1 MKKESHIKIEYE
13 AYKVLIQGRVTGVGF
28 RYSTRDF
35 VNQFSEV
42 KGYVRNLSEGVV
54 EVLIQGKKSHLEIIL
69 AWLAH
74 GPSHARVDDIKI
86 NRIPLSDTLNYFS
99 IK

>member
-1 MKKESHIKIEYE
+1 MKIEYE
-13 AYKVLIQGRVTGVGF
+13 AYLVKITGRVTGVGF

-35 VNQFSEV
+35 VGQFSDV
-42 KGYVRNLSEGVV
+42 RGYVKNVTSGEV
-54 EVLIQGKKSHLEIIL
+54 EVLIQGKKNHLEIIL

-74 GPSHARVDDIKI
+74 GPSHARVDEIKI
-86 NRIPLSDTLNYFS
+86 NRIPVSDELGFFK

>member
-1 MKKESHIKIEYE
+1 MKVEYE
-13 AYKVLIQGRVTGVGF
+13 AYLVKIIGRVTGVGF

-35 VNQFSEV
+35 VNQFSETR
-42 KGYVRNLSEGVV
+42 GYVRNVRENEV
-54 EVLIQGKKSHLEIIL
+54 EVLIQGKKEHLEVIL
-69 AWLAH
+69 AWLTH

-86 NRIPLSDTLNYFS
+86 NKTPLSDELGYFK

>member
-1 MKKESHIKIEYE
+1 MKIEYE
-13 AYKVLIQGRVTGVGF
+13 AYLVKITGRVTGVGF

-35 VNQFSEV
+35 VNQFSEI
-42 KGYVRNLSEGVV
+42 KGYVRNISDGEV
-54 EVLIQGKKSHLEIIL
+54 EVLVQGKKDHLDVIL
-69 AWLAH
+69 AWLTH

-86 NRIPLSDTLNYFS
+86 NKVPLSDLLSKFR

>member
-1 MKKESHIKIEYE
+1 MKIEYE
-13 AYKVLIQGRVTGVGF
+13 AYLLKISGRVTGVGF
-28 RYSTRDF
+28 RYSTRDY

-42 KGYVRNLSEGVV
+42 RGYVRNVREGEV
-54 EVLIQGKKSHLEIIL
+54 EVLIQGKKDHLEVIL
-69 AWLAH
+69 AWLTH

-86 NRIPLSDTLNYFS
+86 NKIPLSDSLSYFK

>member
-1 MKKESHIKIEYE
+1 MKIEYE
-13 AYKVLIQGRVTGVGF
+13 AYLVKITGRVTGVGF

-35 VNQFSEV
+35 VNQFPEV
-42 KGYVRNLSEGVV
+42 KGYVRNVSDGEV
-54 EVLIQGKKSHLEIIL
+54 EVLIQGKKDHLDVIL
-69 AWLAH
+69 AWLTH

-86 NRIPLSDTLNYFS
+86 KKVPLSDSLYYFK